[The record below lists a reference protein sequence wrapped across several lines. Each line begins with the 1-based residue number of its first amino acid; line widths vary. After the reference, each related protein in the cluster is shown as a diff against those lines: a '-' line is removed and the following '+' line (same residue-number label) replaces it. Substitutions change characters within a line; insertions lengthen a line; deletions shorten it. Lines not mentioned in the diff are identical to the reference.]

1 MRINVFVV
9 RSQFLGS
16 ALQSINQGCT
26 RVVGPDLLL
35 LLLPGRA
42 RKTRACLW
50 PEASFSF
57 LSQRSILLVRTET
70 ILCIRMLPQLQSW
83 GGGYFHTHNLI
94 IPHHHK
100 PKSSFSLFFSSSG
113 KFFCFFLRST
123 NT

>member
-83 GGGYFHTHNLI
+83 GGGIFILTTLLFHITTSQKVAFLF
-94 IPHHHK
+94 
-100 PKSSFSLFFSSSG
+100 SFLVQESFFV
-113 KFFCFFLRST
+113 FF
-123 NT
+123 

>member
-57 LSQRSILLVRTET
+57 LSQRSILPVRTET

-83 GGGYFHTHNLI
+83 GGGIFILTTLLFHITTSQKVAFLF
-94 IPHHHK
+94 
-100 PKSSFSLFFSSSG
+100 SFLVQESFFV
-113 KFFCFFLRST
+113 FFLRST